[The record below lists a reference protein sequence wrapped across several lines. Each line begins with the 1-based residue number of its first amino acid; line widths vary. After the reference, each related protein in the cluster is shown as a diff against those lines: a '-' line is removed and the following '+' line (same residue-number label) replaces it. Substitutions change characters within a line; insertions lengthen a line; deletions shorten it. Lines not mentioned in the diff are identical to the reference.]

1 MLAGWGLF
9 FETVMI
15 PVENGCDCRDL
26 FREHLQVQCA
36 VALLDHAAQQASAV
50 DAPSWVV
57 DGTAIPPD
65 FANVALAA
73 LVLGH
78 KLFTK
83 HEIGVFELCGLGM
96 GRCHS
101 CGNGHCGGA
110 NQHLFVKSMVFHEMV
125 CRCGY
130 GADARLTLN
139 SLQVNKS
146 MSQGSVIRLSELS
159 LDAALS
165 LVQQAG
171 VVLPP
176 PSESP
181 TRFVQTVLDGL
192 CNLSSHDALTGLDN
206 RRSFLNVLERELDRV
221 ARSGDVAL
229 LLLVDIDH
237 FKKVNDTHGHLAGD
251 SVLRQVAQRLH
262 DCVRPMDSVAR
273 YGGEE
278 FAVVLPN
285 CSHSYGL
292 FVAERVRQAMQAR
305 PFPVSTHLEL
315 DVTVSV
321 GGAYAPQWIRSAPAI
336 WIERTDRQLY
346 RAKHEGRNRVCL
358 EEVIDTVVSTEEK
371 ELLYGALNLDMN
383 EPHAGWSQE
392 RNG

>member
-1 MLAGWGLF
+1 M
-9 FETVMI
+9 VVVS
-15 PVENGCDCRDL
+15 VEHGGDRCDFL
-26 FREHLQVQCA
+26 GKHLQVQGT
-36 VALLDHAAQQASAV
+36 VALVHHAAQKSSLV
-50 DAPSWVV
+50 DASRRVIN
-57 DGTAIPPD
+57 GTAIPSH

-73 LVLGH
+73 FVLRN
-78 KLFTK
+78 KLFTQRQVG
-83 HEIGVFELCGLGM
+83 IFELHRLGVDH
-96 GRCHS
+96 GYPC
-101 CGNGHCGGA
+101 CNGSNGGA
-110 NQHLFVKSMVFHEMV
+110 NQHLFVKSVGFHGFV
-125 CRCGY
+125 CRCGESV
-130 GADARLTLN
+130 DARLTPN

-146 MSQGSVIRLSELS
+146 MPQGSVIRISELS

-176 PSESP
+176 PAESP

-251 SVLRQVAQRLH
+251 SVLRQVAQRLR

-315 DVTVSV
+315 DITVSV
-321 GGAYAPQWIRSAPAI
+321 GGAYAPQWIRSEPAI

-383 EPHAGWSQE
+383 ESHVGWSQE